1 MTRTPLS
8 ELLPQFTKEVR
19 TALSAAGEVKLADQV
34 GGLIVYKCNYDPSCD
49 AGYIRV
55 QAANTLNVIDQN
67 IIGTRHVRTVPIQ
80 HPCDIYV
87 DVDNFDRITGI
98 ELLAASKYA
107 EQLTSYNND

>member
-1 MTRTPLS
+1 MNTPLS
-8 ELLPQFTKEVR
+8 DLLPQFTKEFCA
-19 TALSAAGEVKLADQV
+19 ALSVAGEVKPADQV
-34 GGLIVYKCNYDPSCD
+34 GGLIVYKCNYDPSYD

-67 IIGTRHVRTVPIQ
+67 IIGTHHGRTVPIQ

-87 DVDNFDRITGI
+87 DADNFDRINGI
-98 ELLAASKYA
+98 ELLAALKYA